1 MTSIPLVVHR
11 ARPPTQAAPESSK
24 PEKGKDKGKSAV
36 PEPEPEPEVDPEG
49 GGCLVLF
56 NPLTTQMQNLLLSS
70 KFTVSNVLKRN
81 ARVENQ
87 LQIIKHRWPVCPT

>member
-1 MTSIPLVVHR
+1 MAAIPPVIHR

-49 GGCLVLF
+49 GGCLLF
-56 NPLTTQMQNLLLSS
+56 CLTPLTMLFLCSESSLLPPPFPHLG
-70 KFTVSNVLKRN
+70 
-81 ARVENQ
+81 
-87 LQIIKHRWPVCPT
+87 HD